1 MAAIDH
7 DGGSLLH
14 RNSRGSAGPLWH
26 TRHIQYGPWIAVHLS
41 GPHGV
46 LKKAEVAI
54 SMDDKG
60 AWRYNVLVERLGFDQ
75 IRRTIPACL

>member
-1 MAAIDH
+1 MRIWV
-7 DGGSLLH
+7 SLPLTLI
-14 RNSRGSAGPLWH
+14 RGED
-26 TRHIQYGPWIAVHLS
+26 YPWIAVHLS

-60 AWRYNVLVERLGFDQ
+60 AWRYNVLVERLGFVSG
-75 IRRTIPACL
+75 